1 MLYSFDVFDTIITRT
16 TKTPKGIFELMQE
29 HLERAPLQERSPFVV
44 HNFYHIRLQGEAAL
58 RAAVINPENQDVTL
72 AEIYA
77 YIGRIYRLK
86 DEFVKD
92 MMALEMQTEGE
103 NCLPMK
109 ENIELVKR
117 HIADGDRVVLISDM
131 YMTEEQIRF
140 LLHGIDPVFDD
151 VPLYVSSEYRK
162 TKGSGELYRVVQQA
176 EHVEWDQ
183 WVHMGDNERSD
194 VQIPQILG
202 IKAQLYERRSVCTW
216 NEALSGENEQDPS
229 MQLLCGAAD
238 RAMKNRECSIAYQ
251 VGCGYAAPLLYP
263 YILWVLDQSIKQ
275 KIKKLYFIARDGFLL
290 KEIADQVIAVRKLP
304 IQTAYLYGSR
314 RAWRLPSVTVENF
327 VLKDYVWW
335 SNQGYV
341 VSAGRLAELLGF
353 SVEELQ
359 EFLSFQIT
367 EKTLFDGNVRSQILS
382 MLAMKEKEIGVLI
395 EKKQAEKRT
404 RVISYLKQEIPA
416 SKEENYAFVEVIGS
430 GYTQGCLADLMKA
443 WNPSPIRTFFYRVDG
458 LYQSE
463 RTENISYFPNR
474 MKYGA
479 ILEILCAADHGQT
492 LDYEKRDGE
501 WVPVFGQDE
510 GEMLDAYGF
519 RDYEKGILD
528 FTDEMLKN
536 GANDETIVQNLEVPV
551 LLFRYLE
558 EKRDSKLYNYIAD
571 MPYGI
576 SGLEKKVT
584 SYIPQISNKEMRE
597 IYIFHKGEPMQQYY
611 GGIDWNLSLE
621 RLSGRQ
627 EHLLEIYKKIGE
639 WKLVD
644 RWRKRQRKKSGI
656 QVLASNL
663 DVAGRHVIL
672 YGAGKRGRRLYGQLQ
687 RKEIGNSE
695 VVLWVDSNYGQAQ
708 ADNLPVV
715 SPEEIRQTDF
725 DSVLITV
732 AKKELADE
740 IKQHLLEMGVEE
752 WQIMRI

>member
-1 MLYSFDVFDTIITRT
+1 MMYSFDVFDTIITRT
-16 TKTPKGIFELMQE
+16 TKTPKGIFALMQE
-29 HLERAPLQERSPFVV
+29 QLEREPIQERSPFVV
-44 HNFYHIRLQGEAAL
+44 RNFYHIRLQSEAVL
-58 RAAVINPENQDVTL
+58 REAVTNSEHQDVTL

-77 YIGRIYRLK
+77 YLGKMYRLK
-86 DEFVKD
+86 DEFVKEL
-92 MMALEMQTEGE
+92 MALEMQTEAE
-103 NCLPMK
+103 NCLPVE

-117 HIADGDRVVLISDM
+117 HIANGERVVLISDM
-131 YMTEEQIRF
+131 YMSEKQIRF

-162 TKGSGELYRVVQQA
+162 TKGSGDLFRVVQQKEHA
-176 EHVEWDQ
+176 EWNQ
-183 WVHMGDNERSD
+183 WVHVGDNEWSD
-194 VQIPQILG
+194 VQIPQRLG
-202 IKAQLYERRSVCTW
+202 IKAQLYERKVASTW
-216 NEALSGENEQDPS
+216 NDVLSGENEQNPS
-229 MQLLCGAAD
+229 MQMLCGAAD
-238 RAMKNRECSIAYQ
+238 RAMRNRECSIAYR

-263 YILWVLDQSIKQ
+263 YILWVLDQSLKQ
-275 KIKKLYFIARDGFLL
+275 KITKLYFIARDGFLL
-290 KEIADQVIAVRKLP
+290 KEIADRVIAARELP

-314 RAWRLPSVTVENF
+314 RAWRLPSVTGENF
-327 VLKDYVWW
+327 DLK
-335 SNQGYV
+335 GYV
-341 VSAGRLAELLGF
+341 KWSHDGFAVSAGRFAELFGF

-359 EFLSFQIT
+359 VFLPFEFA
-367 EKTLFDGNVRSQILS
+367 EKTLLEGNVHSQIID
-382 MLAMKEKEIGVLI
+382 MLAVREKEIGARI
-395 EKKQAEKRT
+395 EKKQAEKRA

-443 WNPSPIRTFFYRVDG
+443 WNPNPVRTFFYRVDG

-627 EHLLEIYKKIGE
+627 KHLLEIYKKIGE
-639 WKLVD
+639 CKLVD

-695 VVLWVDSNYGQAQ
+695 VVLWVDSNYGKAQ

-715 SPEEIRQTDF
+715 DPEKIRQTDF

-740 IKQHLLEMGVEE
+740 ITAHLLEMGVAEF
-752 WQIMRI
+752 QIMRI

>member
-1 MLYSFDVFDTIITRT
+1 MMYSFDVFDTILTRT
-16 TKTPKGIFELMQE
+16 TKTPKGIFALMQE
-29 HLERAPLQERSPFVV
+29 QLEREPIQERSPFVV
-44 HNFYHIRLQGEAAL
+44 RNFYHIRLQSEAVL
-58 RAAVINPENQDVTL
+58 REAVTNSEHQDVTL

-77 YIGRIYRLK
+77 YLGKMYRLP
-86 DEFVKD
+86 DEFVKEL
-92 MMALEMQTEGE
+92 MALEMQTEAE
-103 NCLPMK
+103 NCLPVE

-117 HIADGDRVVLISDM
+117 HIANGERVVLISDM
-131 YMTEEQIRF
+131 YMSEKQIRF

-162 TKGSGELYRVVQQA
+162 TKGSGELYRVVQEK
-176 EHVEWDQ
+176 EHVEWNQ

-194 VQIPQILG
+194 VQIPQRLG
-202 IKAQLYERRSVCTW
+202 IKAQLYERKVASTW
-216 NEALSGENEQDPS
+216 NDVLSGENEQNPS
-229 MQLLCGAAD
+229 MQMLCGAAD
-238 RAMKNRECSIAYQ
+238 RAMRNRECSIAYR

-263 YILWVLDQSIKQ
+263 YILWVLDQSLKQ
-275 KIKKLYFIARDGFLL
+275 KITKLYFIARDGFLL
-290 KEIADQVIAVRKLP
+290 KEIADRVIAARELP

-314 RAWRLPSVTVENF
+314 RAWRLPSVTGENF
-327 VLKDYVWW
+327 VLKDYVKW
-335 SNQGYV
+335 SNDGFV
-341 VSAGRLAELLGF
+341 VSAGQLAELFGF

-359 EFLSFQIT
+359 DFLPFEIT
-367 EKTLFDGNVRSQILS
+367 ENTFFEGNVRNQIIL
-382 MLAMKEKEIGVLI
+382 MLAMREKEIAALI
-395 EKKQAEKRT
+395 EKKQEARRT
-404 RVISYLKQEIPA
+404 RVISYLKQEIPV
-416 SKEENYAFVEVIGS
+416 SEGENYAFVEILGS
-430 GYTQGCLADLMKA
+430 GYTQGCLASLMRA
-443 WNPSPIRTFFYRVDG
+443 WNPNPVRTFFYHLDG
-458 LYQSE
+458 VYQSD

-474 MKYGA
+474 LKYGT
-479 ILEILCAADHGQT
+479 ILEVLCAADHGQT

-510 GEMLDAYGF
+510 GQLLDAYGF

-528 FTDEMLKN
+528 FTDEILKN
-536 GANDETIVQNLEVPV
+536 GINDETMIQNLEVPV

-611 GGIDWNLSLE
+611 GGIDWNLSME

-627 EHLLEIYKKIGE
+627 KHLLEIYKKIGE

-644 RWRKRQRKKSGI
+644 RWRHHQRKKNGI
-656 QVLASNL
+656 RVLTSNL

-715 SPEEIRQTDF
+715 DPEKIRQTDF

-740 IKQHLLEMGVEE
+740 ITAHLLEMGVAE